1 MRWPTFDGWLKR
13 DGSALFRHRVVEIYD
28 YRNVMSTRMAR
39 LYAGDA
45 LLIADLQN
53 DFLPGGAL
61 GIKGGDEIVP
71 VLRGYID
78 QFHSRGLPIFFSQD
92 WHPPNHCSFRE
103 QGGPWPIHCVAGSAG
118 ALPPPTFSIPETA
131 IIIRKATLPDKEA
144 YSAFQ
149 DTSLHEHLQAAGIGR
164 LFIGGLATDYCVLN
178 TVKDARSLGYHV
190 CLLTDAIK
198 AVNVAW
204 EDGRKAE
211 ETMVRLGA
219 IPTSLERL
227 VA

>member
-1 MRWPTFDGWLKR
+1 
-13 DGSALFRHRVVEIYD
+13 
-28 YRNVMSTRMAR
+28 MSSVREE
-39 LYAGDA
+39 LYVGDA
-45 LLIADLQN
+45 LLIADVQN

-61 GIKGGDEIVP
+61 EVEGGDEIVP
-71 VLRGYID
+71 ILRGYVD
-78 QFHSRGLPIFFSQD
+78 RFRSLGLPIFLSRD

-118 ALPPPTFSIPETA
+118 ASPPPSFLIPETA
-131 IIIRKATLPDKEA
+131 IIIYKATLPDKEA

-149 DTSLHEHLQAAGIGR
+149 DTLLHERLQAAGISR
-164 LFIGGLATDYCVLN
+164 LFIGGLATDYCVLH
-178 TVKDARSLGYHV
+178 TVKDARVLGYHV

-211 ETMVRLGA
+211 ESMIRLGA
-219 IPTSLERL
+219 IPTRL
-227 VA
+227 ADFG